1 MLWGQALA
9 CLFFLLKIFL
19 ILLVLLYRLSSGGA
33 VMKAVT
39 FNEALEV
46 MTTGV
51 AGGLLK
57 PHRGSV
63 TCTP

>member
-1 MLWGQALA
+1 MTDLPSRTI
-9 CLFFLLKIFL
+9 CL
-19 ILLVLLYRLSSGGA
+19 LLYYVNTHEWG
-33 VMKAVT
+33 KD
-39 FNEALEV
+39 EEV